1 MILASKSKDNSSI
14 ILESG
19 RQFVVLSEDIS
30 IIKNWS
36 VGTELEVYTSDST
49 IHYNY
54 VITNIERQEKIRVG
68 IPKE

>member
-14 ILESG
+14 TLENG

-49 IHYNY
+49 ITYNY